1 MRIVEKSSA
10 KKKLCGWKKK
20 EFQSEG
26 KNILCMLPIFP
37 ETTTLVFKSNPRN
50 PDANLNDMIFV
61 KDKPKIKH
69 HNPKTNK
76 RGYSGVIYSNWVEIL
91 R

>member
-10 KKKLCGWKKK
+10 KKKQCGWKKK

-26 KNILCMLPIFP
+26 KYILCMLPIFP
-37 ETTTLVFKSNPRN
+37 ETTTLVFKANPRN

-61 KDKPKIKH
+61 KDKH
-69 HNPKTNK
+69 Q
-76 RGYSGVIYSNWVEIL
+76 GFMFLSEIHKNSMTKNNSL
-91 R
+91 V